1 MARKTVIVLGGGI
14 GGLVTANELGK
25 RLGRE
30 HRVVLVEKNAQHAFA
45 PSFLW
50 LMTGDREP

>member
-1 MARKTVIVLGGGI
+1 MVA
-14 GGLVTANELGK
+14 ANEIRRQLPAA
-25 RLGRE
+25 

-50 LMTGDREP
+50 FMTGDREPDQI